1 MAKKDEK
8 KYISAVELAKILGIS
23 HVAVFKK
30 IKAGQIPAQ
39 KIGRNFAIPA
49 DAVNGLLQTPLG
61 KKQKTDI
68 EKAVERTFHEYG
80 QTLRLL
86 GKE

>member
-8 KYISAVELAKILGIS
+8 KYISAVELAKMLGIS

-39 KIGRNFAIPA
+39 KIGRNFAISA
-49 DAVNGLLQTPLG
+49 DAIDGLLQISLAQ
-61 KKQKTDI
+61 KQKTEI
-68 EKAVERTFHEYG
+68 EKAVDKTFHEYG
-80 QTLRLL
+80 QALRLL